1 MKRLGRWV
9 LWIVILEF
17 LLFFAI
23 GLRMR
28 REMERPRLHFV
39 QTPIEAPASQLA

>member
-1 MKRLGRWV
+1 MKRLGRWLV
-9 LWIVILEF
+9 WILILEF

-28 REMERPRLHFV
+28 REMQQQRVYFV
-39 QTPIEAPASQLA
+39 QEATEALGRPA

>member
-9 LWIVILEF
+9 LWLVILEF

-23 GLRMR
+23 GIRVR
-28 REMERPRLHFV
+28 REMERPQVHYVETWSSDR
-39 QTPIEAPASQLA
+39 IAQLA